1 MLVENQAVGHTTL
14 AQYSTCTHD
23 IISNYLLN
31 SKVGY
36 GSTFGF
42 ICRGL
47 APTERALLQLPRLYT
62 KCAADSNDFF
72 PDTPTANVRRYLWR
86 K

>member
-1 MLVENQAVGHTTL
+1 MLVENQAVGHTAL
-14 AQYSTCTHD
+14 AQYSTCTHR
-23 IISNYLLN
+23 IISNYLLD

-36 GSTFGF
+36 SLLEFTYH
-42 ICRGL
+42 GL
-47 APTERALLQLPRLYT
+47 GLTEMVLLQLPQKYT

-72 PDTPTANVRRYLWR
+72 PDTPTANDRRYIWH